1 MPNNIY
7 FHTQSVSFHLKKKK
21 IIKNWL
27 NTVITNEGKELDNIS
42 IVFCSDEYLLDINN
56 KYLSHDY
63 YTDVIT
69 FNYNQGKIISGD
81 ILISIERV
89 KENAR
94 IFLSEFDKE
103 LNRVMVHGV
112 LHLLGYKDKTLI
124 QEKKMRKKEEEA
136 LALL

>member
-1 MPNNIY
+1 M
-7 FHTQSVSFHLKKKK
+7 
-21 IIKNWL
+21 

-81 ILISIERV
+81 ILISIEK
-89 KENAR
+89 KENIVTGKQIGRAH
-94 IFLSEFDKE
+94 
-103 LNRVMVHGV
+103 V
-112 LHLLGYKDKTLI
+112 
-124 QEKKMRKKEEEA
+124 
-136 LALL
+136 